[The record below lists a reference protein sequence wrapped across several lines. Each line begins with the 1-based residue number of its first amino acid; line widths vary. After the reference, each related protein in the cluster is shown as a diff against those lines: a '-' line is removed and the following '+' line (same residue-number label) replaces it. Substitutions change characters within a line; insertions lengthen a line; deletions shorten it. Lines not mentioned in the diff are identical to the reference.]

1 MELTREIYW
10 NIIGGPAIYVL
21 AGVAVAILLRGAWRR
36 VQLWRK
42 GAPESRS
49 DRIAERLI
57 GVFIEIFG
65 QRRHLRDPFPGVAHL
80 FIFYGFLGAFLATT
94 LIAIQEWTGTHFIAG
109 SFYLFF
115 SLFADLAGAMGLV
128 GLLMALYWRLI
139 VRPDRLHSV
148 MDDWIALGLLLLIF
162 VQGFLVEGIRIEA
175 TELDSAPELA
185 RWSPIG
191 YVVALALR
199 GFDPQTL
206 LGLHRVLWWFHAVT
220 AFAFIAYFVYGKFT
234 HVLYGAGNIFFRNLG
249 PTGKLSHPDIDEM
262 LDEDEEALD
271 RLGIGQIDRFS
282 WKALMDLDACVNC
295 GRCESVCPASIGG
308 SPLSPRKLIQ
318 DMRGHLD
325 RVGPSMMA
333 GDEAPENLH
342 LIGDG
347 KAGDGKA
354 GDGAGE
360 GEGEGASAVL
370 EDELWG
376 CRTCGACMR
385 ECPMY
390 IEHVPKIVDMRRHLV
405 MTESKM
411 GEEAQTFLKNMD
423 DRMHPFAGASRDRE
437 EWFEDLD
444 VKVFS
449 RGDKAEYLF
458 WVGCAGSMV
467 DRNIEVS
474 RAMVKVLD
482 AAGVEFGLLGAEEV
496 CTGDPARRAGGELT
510 YQMCAKENVENFE
523 RYGIKK
529 VITTCPH
536 CFNTLKNE
544 YSDYGG
550 ELEVVHHSEL
560 IEELLHDGRLQPRK
574 NLDSVTYHDPCYLGR
589 HNDVYEAPRAV
600 VEGVSQPGALIEM
613 EKSRSKSHCCGSGGG
628 YAWMDDKLDK
638 RINLERFEQ
647 VQGCGAKTAALS
659 CPFCMQMFA
668 DASGALDPDGE
679 MRVADIAEL
688 VAESLDD

>member
-1 MELTREIYW
+1 MEPTREIYW
-10 NIIGGPAIYVL
+10 NIVGGPAIYGL
-21 AGVAVAILLRGAWRR
+21 AIIAVGLLLRGIWRR
-36 VQLWRK
+36 SQLWRQ
-42 GAPESRS
+42 GTSEHRT
-49 DRIAERLI
+49 DRLAERLR
-57 GVFIEIFG
+57 GLLIEVFG

-80 FIFYGFLGAFLATT
+80 LIFYGFLGAFIATT
-94 LIAIQEWTGTHFIAG
+94 LIALQEWTGIHFIAG
-109 SFYLFF
+109 PFYLYF
-115 SLFADLAGAMGLV
+115 SLFADIAGGIGLV
-128 GLLMALYWRLI
+128 GLSMALYWRLI

-148 MDDWIALGLLLLIF
+148 MDDWVALGLLFLLFI
-162 VQGFLVEGIRIEA
+162 QGFVVEGIRIES
-175 TELDSAPELA
+175 TELNSAPEVA

-191 YVVALALR
+191 YAVALMFR
-199 GFDPQTL
+199 GVDSASL
-206 LGLHRVLWWFHAVT
+206 LTLHRGLWWFHAVT
-220 AFAFIAYFVYGKFT
+220 AIAFITYFVYGKFT
-234 HVLYGAGNIFFRNLG
+234 HVLYGAGNIFLRNLG
-249 PTGKLSHPDIDEM
+249 PMGKLSHPDIDQL

-271 RLGIGQIDRFS
+271 RLGVGQLDRFS
-282 WKALMDLDACVNC
+282 WKALMDVDACVNC
-295 GRCESVCPASIGG
+295 GRCESVCPATISG

-318 DMRGHLD
+318 DMHGHLD
-325 RVGPSMMA
+325 KLGGSMLAGEAVSDALPLMGEA
-333 GDEAPENLH
+333 GDESQP
-342 LIGDG
+342 
-347 KAGDGKA
+347 
-354 GDGAGE
+354 
-360 GEGEGASAVL
+360 AVL
-370 EDELWG
+370 EAELWG
-376 CRTCGACMR
+376 CRTCGACMQ

-411 GEEAQTFLKNMD
+411 GEDAQAFLKNMD

-444 VKVFS
+444 VKVFG
-449 RGDKAEYLF
+449 RGDRAEYLF

-474 RAMVKVLD
+474 RSMVKVLD
-482 AAGVEFGLLGAEEV
+482 AANVDFGLLGAEEV
-496 CTGDPARRAGGELT
+496 CTGDPARRVGGELT
-510 YQMCAKENVENFE
+510 YQMCAKENIESFE

-560 IEELLHDGRLQPRK
+560 IEELLHSGRLTPKK

-589 HNDVYEAPRAV
+589 HNEVYEAPRTV
-600 VEGVSQPGALIEM
+600 VESVSEKGAFVEL

-628 YAWMDDKLDK
+628 YAWMDDNPEK
-638 RINLERFEQ
+638 RINQERFEQ

-668 DASGALDPDGE
+668 DASSALDPEGE
-679 MRVADIAEL
+679 VRVADIAEL

>member
-1 MELTREIYW
+1 MEPTREIYW
-10 NIIGGPAIYVL
+10 NIVGGPAIYGL
-21 AGVAVAILLRGAWRR
+21 AIIAVGLLLRGIWRR
-36 VQLWRK
+36 SQLWRQ
-42 GAPESRS
+42 GTSEHRT
-49 DRIAERLI
+49 DRLAERLR
-57 GVFIEIFG
+57 GLLIEVFG

-80 FIFYGFLGAFLATT
+80 LIFYGFLGAFIATT
-94 LIAIQEWTGTHFIAG
+94 LIALQEWTGIHFIAG
-109 SFYLFF
+109 PFYLYF
-115 SLFADLAGAMGLV
+115 SLFADIAGGIGLV
-128 GLLMALYWRLI
+128 GLSMALYWRLI

-148 MDDWIALGLLLLIF
+148 MDDWVALGLLFLLFI
-162 VQGFLVEGIRIEA
+162 QGFVVEGIRIES
-175 TELDSAPELA
+175 TELNSAPEVA

-191 YVVALALR
+191 YAVALMFR
-199 GFDPQTL
+199 GVDSASL
-206 LGLHRVLWWFHAVT
+206 LTLHRGLWWFHAVT
-220 AFAFIAYFVYGKFT
+220 AIAFIAYFVYGKFT
-234 HVLYGAGNIFFRNLG
+234 HVIYGAGNIFLRNLG
-249 PTGKLSHPDIDEM
+249 PMGKLSHPDIDQL

-271 RLGIGQIDRFS
+271 RLGVGQLDRFS
-282 WKALMDLDACVNC
+282 WKALMDVDACVNC
-295 GRCESVCPASIGG
+295 GRCESVCPATISG

-318 DMRGHLD
+318 DMHGHLD
-325 RVGPSMMA
+325 KLGGSMLAGEAVSDALPLMGEA
-333 GDEAPENLH
+333 GDESQP
-342 LIGDG
+342 
-347 KAGDGKA
+347 
-354 GDGAGE
+354 
-360 GEGEGASAVL
+360 AVL
-370 EDELWG
+370 EAELWG
-376 CRTCGACMR
+376 CRTCGACMQ

-411 GEEAQTFLKNMD
+411 GEDAQAFLKNMD

-444 VKVFS
+444 VKVFG
-449 RGDKAEYLF
+449 RGDRAEYLF

-474 RAMVKVLD
+474 RSMVKVLD
-482 AAGVEFGLLGAEEV
+482 AANVDFGLLGAEEV
-496 CTGDPARRAGGELT
+496 CTGDPARRVGGELT
-510 YQMCAKENVENFE
+510 YQMCAKENIESFE

-560 IEELLHDGRLQPRK
+560 IEELLHSGRLTPKK

-589 HNDVYEAPRAV
+589 HNEVYEAPRTV
-600 VEGVSQPGALIEM
+600 VESVSEKGAFVEL

-628 YAWMDDKLDK
+628 YAWMDDNPEK
-638 RINLERFEQ
+638 RINQERFEQ

-668 DASGALDPDGE
+668 DASSALDPEGE
-679 MRVADIAEL
+679 VRVADIAEL